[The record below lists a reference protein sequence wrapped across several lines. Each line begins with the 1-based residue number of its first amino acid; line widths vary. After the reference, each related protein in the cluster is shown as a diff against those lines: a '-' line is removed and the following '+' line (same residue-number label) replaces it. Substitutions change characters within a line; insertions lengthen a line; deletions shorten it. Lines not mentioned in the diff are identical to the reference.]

1 MGDLDAIGLRSAD
14 ALRACEAEILA
25 MMAAALVSADLE
37 ADPYGALADVTAEAA
52 RIASRHRPLV
62 LDAIDADL
70 RAAGAGIGQGDG
82 AGVENAAQRNLG
94 GF

>member
-14 ALRACEAEILA
+14 AMRACEAEVLA

-37 ADPYGALADVTAEAA
+37 ADPYGALADVAAEAA
-52 RIASRHRPLV
+52 KIAGRHRPLV
-62 LDAIDADL
+62 LEAIDADL

-82 AGVENAAQRNLG
+82 TGAKNAAQRNLG